1 MESQTNSTEKSFAT
15 ASLVFGIL
23 ALVSFCTIVFPI
35 IFGSLSILFAVLSH
49 RKGQQLAG
57 MALGGIVTSV
67 SGIAI
72 SVMIIVMYIMML
84 PQLLSDEAFL
94 EQMNTTYEAMY
105 GQSFEEMLE
114 DTYGMSIE
122 DLFDLE

>member
-1 MESQTNSTEKSFAT
+1 MEPQTKSTNKSFAV
-15 ASLVFGIL
+15 ASLTFGIL
-23 ALVSFCTIVFPI
+23 ALASFCTIIFPF

-57 MALGGIVTSV
+57 MALGGIVSSV

-72 SVMIIVMYIMML
+72 SAMIIIMYIMML
-84 PQLLSDEAFL
+84 PQLLSDDAFL
-94 EQMNTTYEAMY
+94 EQMNATYEAMY

-122 DLFDLE
+122 EVFDFD